1 MGKQRLAFLL
11 ALIAVAG
18 LAVRCNGG
26 VTSAFRRKLAASVDM
41 PLDADV
47 FQVPAGYNAPQQVR
61 IKVFNQFCAS
71 INFEKC
77 IRKFVRILRFQKKQN
92 KSLLELGSL
101 GLD

>member
-1 MGKQRLAFLL
+1 MKKHRVSFLL

-26 VTSAFRRKLAASVDM
+26 VTSAFRRKLEASVDM

-61 IKVFNQFCAS
+61 IN
-71 INFEKC
+71 
-77 IRKFVRILRFQKKQN
+77 
-92 KSLLELGSL
+92 
-101 GLD
+101 